1 MQNSTFIG
9 LNSVFSTFV
18 NNHVVHLECGFC
30 LSYESVW
37 IISTVFSPLS
47 SIVMDEKYYINS
59 LIIFNIDLFDKCHV
73 KPRELYRFFNSHN
86 LGFCPFVYS
95 QSIKKKKKLLKLL
108 GWTPLKQQCPVRLL
122 HYLCAL
128 LTAVYRPMAWPTI
141 LVIEA
146 KSFIWSQTLTSGSDR
161 GPRLNQDWEALQR
174 QTGLLP
180 FVLASVALKKG
191 SLILSTFGRGGG
203 GVKKSWLVSLL
214 CIPG

>member
-47 SIVMDEKYYINS
+47 SIVIDEKYYINS

-95 QSIKKKKKLLKLL
+95 QSIKKKKVVKIIGLNSFKTTMSRSAAALFVCSPDSCLQANGL
-108 GWTPLKQQCPVRLL
+108 THNPGHWGQELYLESDAYVR
-122 HYLCAL
+122 
-128 LTAVYRPMAWPTI
+128 
-141 LVIEA
+141 
-146 KSFIWSQTLTSGSDR
+146 IW
-161 GPRLNQDWEALQR
+161 
-174 QTGLLP
+174 
-180 FVLASVALKKG
+180 
-191 SLILSTFGRGGG
+191 
-203 GVKKSWLVSLL
+203 
-214 CIPG
+214 